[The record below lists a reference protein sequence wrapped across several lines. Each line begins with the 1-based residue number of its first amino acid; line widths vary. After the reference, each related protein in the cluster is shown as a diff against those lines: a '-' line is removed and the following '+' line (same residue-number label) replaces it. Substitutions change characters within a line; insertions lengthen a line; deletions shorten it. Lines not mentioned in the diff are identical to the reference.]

1 MQWILI
7 NGAQHC
13 FFITIIPLKA
23 AFSPEALSQIRFQ
36 IIRRKL
42 IWRGKSSL
50 EILKVRGHKIKP
62 KSCELKEI
70 ISLPQ

>member
-1 MQWILI
+1 MQWILT

-23 AFSPEALSQIRFQ
+23 AFSPEALSQISVQ

-42 IWRGKSSL
+42 IWSEKSSL
-50 EILKVRGHKIKP
+50 RGP
-62 KSCELKEI
+62 KNQRSYNKA
-70 ISLPQ
+70 